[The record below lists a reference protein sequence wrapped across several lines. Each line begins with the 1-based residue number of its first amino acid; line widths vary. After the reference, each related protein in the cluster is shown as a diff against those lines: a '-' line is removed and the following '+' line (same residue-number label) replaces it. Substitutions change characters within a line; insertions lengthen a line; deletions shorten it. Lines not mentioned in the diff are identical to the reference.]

1 MQLDKDVLT
10 RLGQS
15 AGLKIDLTTVPADK
29 NFQDI
34 GLDSMSL
41 INLMYAI
48 EDEFDL
54 TLTTDEM
61 MEVNTIADMQAL
73 IARKQAG

>member
-15 AGLKIDLTTVPADK
+15 AGLKIDLTTVPVDK
-29 NFQDI
+29 TFQDI

-48 EDEFDL
+48 EDEFGL

-73 IARKQAG
+73 IARKQAA

>member
-29 NFQDI
+29 TFQDI

>member
-1 MQLDKDVLT
+1 MEFDKPLLI

-15 AGLKIDLTTVPADK
+15 AGLKIDLSSVPVDQT
-29 NFQDI
+29 FQDI

-48 EDEFDL
+48 EDEFGL
-54 TLTTDEM
+54 TLTTEEM

-73 IARKQAG
+73 VAGKQG